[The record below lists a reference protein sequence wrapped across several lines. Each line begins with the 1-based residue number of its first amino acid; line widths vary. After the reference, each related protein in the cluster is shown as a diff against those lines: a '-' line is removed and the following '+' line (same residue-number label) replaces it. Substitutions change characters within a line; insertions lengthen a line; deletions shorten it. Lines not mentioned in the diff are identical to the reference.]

1 MSHKTA
7 LRIYEWLSYIL
18 LIGATV
24 VYFVYKSQGIN
35 LVLIILVVAVFM
47 RLMMERTRYMACEE
61 ENEELQNDLRRLTR
75 LLAEEKK
82 KTEKQD

>member
-7 LRIYEWLSYIL
+7 LRIYEWISYIL

-35 LVLIILVVAVFM
+35 LVLIILVAAVFM
-47 RLMMERTRYMACEE
+47 RLMMERTRYKACEE

-82 KTEKQD
+82 KNQN